1 MHIALIKTQA
11 GFLPAD
17 RWTEEFAKIIKL
29 GSVIH
34 ADFKR
39 MRNYD
44 FFKKLFALLNLA
56 FEYWQPGEIS
66 SKYGIPEKN
75 FDRFRKDI
83 IILAGYYHTEIR
95 LDGSVRVVA
104 DSISFGKMS
113 EDTFEKLYNNV
124 LTVIMERIPVLDKM
138 TSDEINDLVD
148 KVIGFA

>member
-39 MRNYD
+39 MRNYK
-44 FFKKLFALLNLA
+44 FHKKLFALLNLA

-66 SKYGIPEKN
+66 SKYGTPEKN
-75 FDRFRKDI
+75 FDRFRKDVT
-83 IILAGYYHTEIR
+83 ILAGYYHTEIR